1 MHFKFKWE
9 RFGHFQGLTK
19 NTLIMKLP
27 NLTNTAM
34 YVLCTPFTASSLPLV
49 FGDNFARDK
58 EAMAD

>member
-1 MHFKFKWE
+1 
-9 RFGHFQGLTK
+9 
-19 NTLIMKLP
+19 MKLP